1 MKENK
6 LIEMWNRVEIL
17 GQNVQQIIQEL
28 NNLKDISIGTLETLK
43 RIPGYEGALENMKT
57 DFLNK
62 QEEKENKLDV
72 E

>member
-6 LIEMWNRVEIL
+6 LIEMWNRIEIL

-28 NNLKDISIGTLETLK
+28 NNLKDLSVGTMSLVKKLPEYDKAITALTEDLK
-43 RIPGYEGALENMKT
+43 
-57 DFLNK
+57 NK
-62 QEEKENKLDV
+62 KEKEETNV

>member
-6 LIEMWNRVEIL
+6 LVEMRNKIETL
-17 GQNVQQIIQEL
+17 GQVTQKMIHEM
-28 NNLKDISIGTLETLK
+28 NNLKDLSIGTLETLK
-43 RIPGYEGALENMKT
+43 RIPGYQEALESMKT

-62 QEEKENKLDV
+62 QKEKSNV

>member
-6 LIEMWNRVEIL
+6 LIEMWNRIEIL
-17 GQNVQQIIQEL
+17 GANVQQMIQEM
-28 NNLKDISIGTLETLK
+28 NNLKDLSIGTLETLK

-62 QEEKENKLDV
+62 KEESDV

>member
-28 NNLKDISIGTLETLK
+28 NNLKDLSIGTLETLK
-43 RIPGYEGALENMKT
+43 RIPDYDKALETMKT

-62 QEEKENKLDV
+62 EKEKAEKNV

>member
-6 LIEMWNRVEIL
+6 LMEMWNRIEIL

-28 NNLKDISIGTLETLK
+28 NNLRDLSVGTMSLLKKFPDYNKAIEELSKDLEESK
-43 RIPGYEGALENMKT
+43 
-57 DFLNK
+57 K
-62 QEEKENKLDV
+62 QKEKNV